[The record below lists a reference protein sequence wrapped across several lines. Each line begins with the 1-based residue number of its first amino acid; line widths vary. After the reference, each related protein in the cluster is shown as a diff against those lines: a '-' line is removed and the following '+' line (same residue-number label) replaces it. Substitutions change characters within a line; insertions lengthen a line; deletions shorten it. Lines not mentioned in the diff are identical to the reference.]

1 MVYLVGFYELREI
14 INFGFSSLATAITSI
29 SFFLNFTPL
38 SIGITE
44 TMIYIGTKSIEIK
57 ISEII
62 FLTGVFRLSL
72 LIIYFI
78 FGILSIFILQRKN
91 LNDQM

>member
-1 MVYLVGFYELREI
+1 M
-14 INFGFSSLATAITSI
+14 
-29 SFFLNFTPL
+29 NFTPL

-62 FLTGVFRLSL
+62 LVVFRLSL

-78 FGILSIFILQRKN
+78 FGMLSIFLLQKKIKMTKCNYCLMDETPVILI
-91 LNDQM
+91 